1 MSRILA
7 LPLLGIIIGLSA
19 CGAYDSPGTYE
30 TDYIPTLA
38 PTASSA
44 TTTED
49 ETGFGALSL
58 PETGTEE
65 GKTAPHFAFT
75 LADGSKQSTT
85 MLAEQARPAFLF
97 FFTTS

>member
-7 LPLLGIIIGLSA
+7 LPLLAIIIGLSA
-19 CGAYDSPGTYE
+19 CGAYNNPGAYE
-30 TDYIPTLA
+30 TDYLPTLA

-44 TTTED
+44 TTTD
-49 ETGFGALSL
+49 YVPGSDAVSL

-65 GKTAPHFAFT
+65 GKAAPHFAFK
-75 LADGSKQSTT
+75 LADGSEQSTT
-85 MLAEQARPAFLF
+85 MLAEQSKPAFLF

>member
-7 LPLLGIIIGLSA
+7 IPLLAIIIGLSA
-19 CGAYDSPGTYE
+19 CGTYDSLGTSE
-30 TDYIPTLA
+30 TDYLPTLA
-38 PTASSA
+38 L
-44 TTTED
+44 TTSPAITTD
-49 ETGFGALSL
+49 SVPGSDAVSL
-58 PETGTEE
+58 HETGTEE
-65 GKTAPHFAFT
+65 GNTAPHFAFT

>member
-19 CGAYDSPGTYE
+19 CGAYDSPGAYE
-30 TDYIPTLA
+30 TDYLPTLA

-44 TTTED
+44 TTTD
-49 ETGFGALSL
+49 YVPGSDAVSL

-65 GKTAPHFAFT
+65 GKAAPHFAFK
-75 LADGSKQSTT
+75 LSDGSEQSTA
-85 MLAEQARPAFLF
+85 MLAEQGRPTFLF
-97 FFTTS
+97 FFTTR

>member
-7 LPLLGIIIGLSA
+7 LPLLAIIIGLSA
-19 CGAYDSPGTYE
+19 CGAYNSPGAYE
-30 TDYIPTLA
+30 TDYLPTLT

-44 TTTED
+44 TTTEA
-49 ETGFGALSL
+49 ETGSGALSL

-65 GKTAPHFAFT
+65 GNTAPHFAFT